1 MALLHAACALG
12 DLAAVRRLIQ
22 DGADVDGSRDGAV
35 RPIVAAALGGHE
47 EVLAHLLAHGC
58 DPEVSDAGGHTAA
71 GIAKH
76 RGDQRILRLLYAFRS
91 ARLAGEIALER
102 SNLEEEQRLLREVEA
117 EFDAEEHALDGD
129 EDDVDDYDGGD
140 VEENQEE
147 ATEANSRD
155 ANSVAQDDISPPS
168 PKCVEVQLSC
178 LFDRLQQLHVRF
190 PSVSGSQAPSS
201 ADLLKVC
208 EEDELDDLRRLIE
221 GGLSEISAEQRER
234 RRRREEQPAG
244 TCQICV
250 DNPTNS
256 AFAPCGHVVCCFSC
270 ASACD
275 RCPICRGTISQVIRT
290 FFS

>member
-22 DGADVDGSRDGAV
+22 DGADVNGTRDGAV
-35 RPIVAAALGGHE
+35 RPIIAAALGGHE
-47 EVLAHLLAHGC
+47 EVLAHLLAQGC

-102 SNLEEEQRLLREVEA
+102 SNFEEERQLLRELEA
-117 EFDAEEHALDGD
+117 EVDAEANIIDRG
-129 EDDVDDYDGGD
+129 EDDDDDYDGAD
-140 VEENQEE
+140 IEEHREE
-147 ATEANSRD
+147 TTEGNSRG
-155 ANSVAQDDISPPS
+155 ANSVARNEISPPS
-168 PKCVEVQLSC
+168 QNCVEAQLSC

-190 PSVSGSQAPSS
+190 PSVSGGLVPSS
-201 ADLLKVC
+201 ADLLRVC
-208 EEDELDDLRRLIE
+208 EDDQLDDLRRLIE
-221 GGLSEISAEQRER
+221 GGLSEISTEQRDR
-234 RRRREEQPAG
+234 RRRREEQPVGA
-244 TCQICV
+244 CQICV
-250 DNPTNS
+250 DKPTNS
-256 AFAPCGHVVCCFSC
+256 VFAPCGHVVCCYSC